1 MQNVKERW
9 KTSCFDVS
17 CTNLQPK
24 ASLFRAQH
32 HASSLFRNTYH
43 ASKAHGRITFMQG
56 LTIYLRLTVGRMGK
70 GVGRTEMGGWAITGS
85 TSVLG
90 LFPQG
95 FIGSF
100 FSLKKMERKA
110 SSPPFFASQ
119 VFLFFNLS
127 SRHQRKC
134 QSFFSLSSRPK
145 LSLSKKKS
153 KNL

>member
-1 MQNVKERW
+1 MQSFKMQNVKKRW

-70 GVGRTEMGGWAITGS
+70 GVGRTEIGGWAITGS

-100 FSLKKMERKA
+100 FSLPVACFFFPLNSRKKVLFLLP
-110 SSPPFFASQ
+110 SVPFCHE
-119 VFLFFNLS
+119 VFLPFLS
-127 SRHQRKC
+127 
-134 QSFFSLSSRPK
+134 
-145 LSLSKKKS
+145 
-153 KNL
+153 